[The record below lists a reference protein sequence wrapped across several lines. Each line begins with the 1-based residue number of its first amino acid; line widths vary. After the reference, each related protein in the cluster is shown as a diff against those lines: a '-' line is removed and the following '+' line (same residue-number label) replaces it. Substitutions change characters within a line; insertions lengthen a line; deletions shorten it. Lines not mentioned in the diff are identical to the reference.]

1 MINILKKVLRVF
13 VRTCIFLY
21 SKIIYR
27 IKIIGKEN
35 IPKEGAVIFCGN
47 HRNYLDPQLIVC
59 TAGRHMRFM
68 AKEELHNNPAFA
80 LLGNVFEAIY
90 VKRDEKDISALKEAL
105 KTLKSG
111 NCIGIFPE
119 GTRNGFEKN
128 DGEIKNGTAYM
139 ALKTG
144 AKIVPIGLV
153 GKAKPFSKNAI
164 IYGKPIDFS
173 ELTKDGKK
181 IDKQVEEK
189 ASKMI
194 KDEILRLASTEI

>member
-1 MINILKKVLRVF
+1 
-13 VRTCIFLY
+13 
-21 SKIIYR
+21 
-27 IKIIGKEN
+27 
-35 IPKEGAVIFCGN
+35 
-47 HRNYLDPQLIVC
+47 
-59 TAGRHMRFM
+59 MRFM

-189 ASKMI
+189 ASNMI